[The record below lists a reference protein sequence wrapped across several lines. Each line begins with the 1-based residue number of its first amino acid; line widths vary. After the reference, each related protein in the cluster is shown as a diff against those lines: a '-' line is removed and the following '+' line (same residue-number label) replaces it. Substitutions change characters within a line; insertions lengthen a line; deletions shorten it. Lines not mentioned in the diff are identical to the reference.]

1 MERGRVIDQLIEIKT
16 RQGGGSAFR
25 PAREASMMRAL
36 VERHRGILPLDTVEG
51 IWRVII
57 STFTYV
63 QAPYSVHVDVS
74 GGDAA
79 MRNSARFHFG
89 FTTPCAPHFGAGEVI
104 RAVADSVGDLGMFA
118 VDGGP
123 GAGAWWT
130 KLAPPEA
137 PKIIARLPFV
147 ERADHPAGMPV
158 FVISKPLVDGTARDV
173 VLESVTLDRWRPD
186 IPHALRKIGAE
197 AIGSA
202 ANGMGLA
209 LLVAR
214 PGEIAPDA
222 ASEAL
227 RSAGA
232 ADVRSSEIGAHA
244 DRIRRLGV
252 AQAARIEANRTR
264 HDLRC
269 SRPPSASGGNSGNRP
284 LCARQEPGPGRG
296 QGSQALIQRIAPRP
310 LAEGDRS
317 GAGAGRQPRALS
329 RRRFDRA
336 ARGDRPALRPRSRAN
351 HLRQRLGRAA
361 GAAGAGF
368 SASRRGRPLQPVRL
382 PDLSDLHSRRGRD
395 SGCRRRDGQNGER
408 GRDSRE
414 SERPHED
421 RLSRQSEQSDRH
433 LHSVLRGQAPARR
446 ACRRTR
452 FW

>member
-1 MERGRVIDQLIEIKT
+1 MSQSTKPTLADLRVEIDRIDAAMHELLIERGRVIDQLIEIKT

-79 MRNSARFHFG
+79 MRDSARFHFG

-158 FVISKPLVDGTARDV
+158 FVISKPLVDGMARDV
-173 VLESVTLDRWRPD
+173 VLESVTLDRWRAEV
-186 IPHALRKIGAE
+186 PHALRAIGAE
-197 AIGSA
+197 TIGSA
-202 ANGMGLA
+202 ASGMGLA

-214 PGEIAPDA
+214 PGDA
-222 ASEAL
+222 ASNAVSEAL
-227 RSAGA
+227 RSVGG
-232 ADVRSSEIGAHA
+232 ADVRASEIGAHA
-244 DRIRRLGV
+244 DRFD
-252 AQAARIEANRTR
+252 AST
-264 HDLRC
+264 LRK
-269 SRPPSASGGNSGNRP
+269 
-284 LCARQEPGPGRG
+284 
-296 QGSQALIQRIAPRP
+296 
-310 LAEGDRS
+310 
-317 GAGAGRQPRALS
+317 
-329 RRRFDRA
+329 
-336 ARGDRPALRPRSRAN
+336 RAN
-351 HLRQRLGRAA
+351 
-361 GAAGAGF
+361 
-368 SASRRGRPLQPVRL
+368 
-382 PDLSDLHSRRGRD
+382 
-395 SGCRRRDGQNGER
+395 
-408 GRDSRE
+408 
-414 SERPHED
+414 
-421 RLSRQSEQSDRH
+421 
-433 LHSVLRGQAPARR
+433 
-446 ACRRTR
+446 
-452 FW
+452 